1 MDTIKVVIRKDTGAI
16 EITPELVEQALN
28 FYFGM
33 DASVTVFA
41 AVEHHAHADGA
52 KRAWHGVY
60 PGHEEGCVCLLCEAS
75 APQVA

>member
-41 AVEHHAHADGA
+41 AVEQNMHPTVLCTCGADVDPFLAGSNKDCPAH
-52 KRAWHGVY
+52 Y
-60 PGHEEGCVCLLCEAS
+60 PHSG
-75 APQVA
+75 